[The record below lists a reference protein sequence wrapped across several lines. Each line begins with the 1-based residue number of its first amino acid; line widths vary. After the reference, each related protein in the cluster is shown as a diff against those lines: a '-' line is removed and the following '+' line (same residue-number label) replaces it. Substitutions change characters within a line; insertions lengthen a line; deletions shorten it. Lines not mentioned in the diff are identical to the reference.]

1 MRTLGASPQRSR
13 SSSIRSCSA
22 TLLSAAARS
31 SGRHAIACIHAP
43 SCLFPMFHH
52 LLHSMSG
59 SSGKTLLSAAAIRPF
74 SRPSLRYNEL
84 T

>member
-1 MRTLGASPQRSR
+1 M
-13 SSSIRSCSA
+13 A

-31 SGRHAIACIHAP
+31 SVRHAIACIHAP